1 MFLFRYLKD
10 LRGSPVTTRDP
21 KSSVPRQASVGA
33 AAKDIAAPTADKIA
47 VVEVISATRYDEQ
60 AFWAR
65 SALGQSL
72 RRLSFDQRIAH
83 SIAFENK
90 TGLSEIY
97 NRQIQASTVDNI
109 LLFVHDDVWIND
121 FFLAERLSQG
131 LEAFDVIGVAGN
143 KRRVPRQPAWVFAG
157 FDTKGQF
164 AFDDPRNLSGAI
176 AHGDPTSGEVSNY
189 GEVPAACE
197 LLDGV
202 FLAARRMTL
211 LNARVMFDPNFRF
224 HFYDMDFCRTARRQK
239 MRLGTWKIAITHQS
253 EGDGPGGNG
262 SVEWRTAYA
271 TYLSKWD

>member
-1 MFLFRYLKD
+1 MFLFRYLKE
-10 LRGSPVTTRDP
+10 LRGSAVTTRDP
-21 KSSVPRQASVGA
+21 KSSVTRQGSVGA
-33 AAKDIAAPTADKIA
+33 AEKDIAAPTAHKA
-47 VVEVISATRYDEQ
+47 GVVEVISATRHDEQ

-72 RRLSFDQRIAH
+72 RRLRFDERITH

-90 TGLSEIY
+90 AGLSEIY
-97 NRQIQASTVDNI
+97 NRQIRASKADNI

-121 FFLAERLSQG
+121 FFLAERLLKG
-131 LEAFDVIGVAGN
+131 LETFDVIGVAGN
-143 KRRVPRQPAWVFAG
+143 KRRVPRQPAWIFGG
-157 FDTKGQF
+157 FDANGQF
-164 AFDDPRNLSGAI
+164 AFDDPRNFSGAV
-176 AHGDPTSGEVSNY
+176 AHGDATSGEVSNY

-202 FLAARRMTL
+202 LLAARRTTL
-211 LNARVMFDPNFRF
+211 LNARVLFDPDFRF

-239 MRLGTWKIAITHQS
+239 LRLGTWKIAITHQS